1 MKRLLA
7 LLIFVTPAIAAGW
20 ERYVNE
26 RFGASVEIPPG
37 FVNDV
42 PPPENGDGLTWHDT
56 ARDAELAVWGGNLA
70 AWDFA
75 EDFEQTVK
83 AEAEK
88 GFDISYRKSANLD
101 MTGGGA
107 SWFVYSGS
115 GNGRIVYGK
124 ALASCK
130 GEQEVEFRIE
140 YPEALKGEFDA
151 VVARLAKSLKAMPV
165 EECGE

>member
-7 LLIFVTPAIAAGW
+7 LLLMVSPAFAGGW

-56 ARDAELAVWGGNLA
+56 KRNAELLVWGSNLA

-75 EDFEQTVK
+75 EDFQQAVK
-83 AEAEK
+83 SEAEK
-88 GFDISYRKSANLD
+88 GFGISYRKSANLD
-101 MTGGGA
+101 MKGKGP
-107 SWFVYSGS
+107 SWYAYSGAAK
-115 GNGRIVYGK
+115 GRIVYAK

-130 GEQEVEFRIE
+130 GEQEVSFRIE
-140 YPEALKGEFDA
+140 YPEARKQEFDA
-151 VVARLAKSLKAMPV
+151 VVARLAKSLKAVPV
-165 EECGE
+165 EGCGG